1 MDAWGWIVVYAIGL
15 TVLQLVVYR
24 YLLSDDE
31 GVTYEG
37 GFGSDGE
44 DAESRARTAP
54 RGRDAVGVS
63 RLQATEAWDR
73 EQTRSDARVCPRCG
87 VENEPDRTF
96 DRCWNCTSR
105 LT

>member
-1 MDAWGWIVVYAIGL
+1 MDAWGWIAVYAIGL

-24 YLLSDDE
+24 YLLDDDE
-31 GVTYEG
+31 GVQYEG
-37 GFGSDGE
+37 RFGGDGD

-54 RGRDAVGVS
+54 RGRDSVGVP
-63 RLQATEAWDR
+63 RLQATESWDR
-73 EQTRSDARVCPRCG
+73 EPESAGGRVCPRCG

-105 LT
+105 LA